1 MKWTQEQLAEIS
13 TLQEKHSLT
22 RKSAVQRLRRQ
33 LKMQCT
39 AAPAPESGTPD
50 KPAAPA
56 PKPKRAAKAKKAAKT
71 AASPAPATEIPRVA
85 PETTLELKTVDG
97 VKAHTALVRGR
108 KAVVAFQERNR
119 AEASHR
125 FDGVALSTA
134 RMEACKK
141 LAKAESLPLYV
152 GLQVRVGGK
161 LDSGYLI
168 NYEIWKKLTNPAG
181 DFILSTPARLAY
193 QEGGMVG
200 VKFEIAKA

>member
-22 RKSAVQRLRRQ
+22 RKSAVQRFRRQ
-33 LKMQCT
+33 LKVQGT
-39 AAPAPESGTPD
+39 AAPAQPESGKPD

-56 PKPKRAAKAKKAAKT
+56 PKPAAKAKKAKDR
-71 AASPAPATEIPRVA
+71 PADKPAATEIPRVV
-85 PETTLELKTVDG
+85 PETTLELRPVDG
-97 VKAHTALVRGR
+97 VKAHTALVHGR

-141 LAKAESLPLYV
+141 LAKTESLPLYV

-161 LDSGYLI
+161 LDQGYLVT
-168 NYEIWKKLTNPAG
+168 YDLWHKLTNDAG
-181 DFILSTPARLAY
+181 DFLLNNPARLAY

-200 VKFEIAKA
+200 IRFEFAKK